1 MTDIDDLKALAET
14 RFGAA
19 PMPPELSE
27 SIDRHKGHL
36 VGLVAALRTAGVDS
50 ATIETSVDAL
60 VECYKAELVRA
71 IRRMLETSRHD

>member
-19 PMPPELSE
+19 SVPPELSE
-27 SIDRHKGHL
+27 SINRHKMHL
-36 VGLVAALRTAGVDS
+36 ISLVAALRTAGVDS

-71 IRRMLETSRHD
+71 IRRMLETPCHD

>member
-14 RFGAA
+14 RFGATSV
-19 PMPPELSE
+19 PPELSE
-27 SIDRHKGHL
+27 SIERHKVHL

-50 ATIETSVDAL
+50 ATIEASVDEL

-71 IRRMLETSRHD
+71 IRRMLETRRHD